1 MDLQIRNINGSV
13 YFLSVV
19 VGEEAGIGESPSEN
33 VMNNKD
39 GNLSRRMS
47 TLTHCSLLVREAAN
61 LLVGTGDIGV
71 DFGNL
76 GFFTSG
82 FAIPSISR

>member
-1 MDLQIRNINGSV
+1 MDLQIRNIDGSV
-13 YFLSVV
+13 YFLGVV

-33 VMNNKD
+33 VMNNKY

-47 TLTHCSLLVREAAN
+47 ILMHCSLLALEAAN
-61 LLVGTGDIGV
+61 LFVGTGNIGV
-71 DFGNL
+71 DFANL
-76 GFFTSG
+76 GFFTIG